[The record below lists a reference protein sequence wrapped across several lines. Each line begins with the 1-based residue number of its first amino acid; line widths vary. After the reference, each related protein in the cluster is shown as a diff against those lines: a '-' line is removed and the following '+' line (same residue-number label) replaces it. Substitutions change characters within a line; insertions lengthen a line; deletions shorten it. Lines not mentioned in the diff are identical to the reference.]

1 MYRRS
6 LCAGLVLSLLPACA
20 TPPRLSSLRS
30 GLAVAFVVVK
40 AEGSGGELSVSNK
53 ALGSGMA
60 AGAGSGAVIGGLWGL
75 VCGPWAVLCIPLA
88 ATAGAGA
95 GTAVGAAVGLTG
107 ALSKDKAA
115 QLRGR
120 MARAQRAH
128 DPLDELRR
136 HVAEKA
142 RRYWKLDIDPPAFV
156 VTIQLQDIQLTSTRD
171 EQVGF
176 WLEAL
181 VSVRPAG
188 QPPASTLEK
197 AYRYAGPVSPLAV
210 WLDNDSDFVES
221 SLSNAHNQIASQIVA
236 ELAAK

>member
-6 LCAGLVLSLLPACA
+6 ICAGLVLGLLPGCA
-20 TPPRLSSLRS
+20 TPPPLTPLRNGVTVS
-30 GLAVAFVVVK
+30 FTVVR
-40 AEGSGGELSVSNK
+40 AEGSGGELSVSNQ

-60 AGAGSGAVIGGLWGL
+60 VGAGSGAVIGGLWGL

-115 QLRGR
+115 QLRDR
-120 MARAQRAH
+120 MVRAQRTH
-128 DPLDELRR
+128 DPLDDLRR

-142 RRYWKLDIDPPAFV
+142 RRYWKLDVDPPAFV

-176 WLEAL
+176 WLEAH

-188 QPPASTLEK
+188 QPPASTLER

-210 WLDNDSDFVES
+210 WLDNDSDFVDT
-221 SLSNAHNQIASQIVA
+221 SLSNAHSQIASQIVA
-236 ELAAK
+236 ELAAR